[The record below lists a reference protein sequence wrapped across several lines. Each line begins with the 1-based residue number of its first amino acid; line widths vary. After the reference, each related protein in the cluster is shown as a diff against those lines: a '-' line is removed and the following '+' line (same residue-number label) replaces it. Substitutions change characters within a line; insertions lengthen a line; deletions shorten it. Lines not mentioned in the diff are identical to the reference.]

1 MQKQLEKEQTKP
13 KVSWRKEL
21 IKVRAEINEIETKK
35 TTEKNNETKSCLL
48 EKVNKIDKLLA
59 RLIKKIREST
69 QINKIRNEEREVST
83 STTKL
88 QRTIRD
94 FYEQLYTNKNEQ
106 PRSGQTLRK
115 VQSPKTEA

>member
-1 MQKQLEKEQTKP
+1 M
-13 KVSWRKEL
+13 
-21 IKVRAEINEIETKK
+21 
-35 TTEKNNETKSCLL
+35 

-69 QINKIRNEEREVST
+69 QINKIRNKEREVST

-94 FYEQLYTNKNEQ
+94 DYEQLYTNKNEQ
-106 PRSGQTLRK
+106 PRSGQALRK
-115 VQSPKTEA
+115 AQSPKTEA